1 MAPSLVKN
9 IALNNMKKIALLI
22 SDNLLPNVEGGRPDR
37 FELVEEVGKLKPA
50 LAAEGMELSEVRWR
64 EITDR
69 AGEFDAIL
77 PLMVW
82 DYFEGNEEAFLT
94 AIAEAEK
101 VTPVFNDFD
110 TLKWN
115 ADKSYLDELKD
126 RGAPVIRTTAVDF
139 VTQSNAARAFEE
151 LETDTLVIKP
161 RVGGGAWRQ
170 VLYRQGD
177 SFPEPAELPPEGAL
191 LQAFLP
197 SVKEEGEYS
206 FLYFGGRFSH
216 AVRKT
221 PKAGDYRIQSIYGGY
236 EETYVPTEAELET
249 ARSVLD
255 TLDELPLYARVDLLR
270 GRDGQLELIE
280 LEMIE
285 PYLYLPHTPGE
296 AGENEGAQNF
306 AKALKTRL
314 EKVHGI

>member
-9 IALNNMKKIALLI
+9 IALNNMKNIALLI

-77 PLMVW
+77 PLLVW

-115 ADKSYLDELKD
+115 ADKSYLDELKG
-126 RGAPVIRTTAVDF
+126 RGAPVIRTTACLLY
-139 VTQSNAARAFEE
+139 TSPS
-151 LETDTLVIKP
+151 P
-161 RVGGGAWRQ
+161 R
-170 VLYRQGD
+170 D
-177 SFPEPAELPPEGAL
+177 
-191 LQAFLP
+191 
-197 SVKEEGEYS
+197 
-206 FLYFGGRFSH
+206 
-216 AVRKT
+216 
-221 PKAGDYRIQSIYGGY
+221 
-236 EETYVPTEAELET
+236 
-249 ARSVLD
+249 
-255 TLDELPLYARVDLLR
+255 
-270 GRDGQLELIE
+270 
-280 LEMIE
+280 
-285 PYLYLPHTPGE
+285 
-296 AGENEGAQNF
+296 
-306 AKALKTRL
+306 
-314 EKVHGI
+314 

>member
-1 MAPSLVKN
+1 
-9 IALNNMKKIALLI
+9 MKKIAFLI
-22 SDNLLPNVEGGRPDR
+22 SDDLLPNAEGARRDR
-37 FELVEEVGKLKPA
+37 FELVEQVGKLKPA
-50 LAAEGMELSEVRWR
+50 FAAQGMELIEVRWR
-64 EITDR
+64 EIADR
-69 AGEFDAIL
+69 TGEFDGIL

-82 DYFEGNEEAFLT
+82 DYYQGNKEAFLT
-94 AIAEAEK
+94 AIAEAER

-115 ADKSYLDELKD
+115 ADKSYLDELKS

-139 VTQSNAARAFEE
+139 VTQSNVARAFEE

-161 RVGGGAWRQ
+161 QVGGGAWRQ
-170 VLYRQGD
+170 VLYRQGEP
-177 SFPEPAELPPEGAL
+177 FPEPAEFPPEGAL

-221 PKAGDYRIQSIYGGY
+221 PKAGDYRIQSIYGGH
-236 EETYVPTEAELET
+236 EDTYVPTEAERET

-255 TLDELPLYARVDLLR
+255 TLDEPPLYARVDLLR
-270 GRDGQLELIE
+270 GRDGQLKLIE
-280 LEMIE
+280 LELLE
-285 PYLYLPHTPGE
+285 PYLYLPQAPGE
-296 AGENEGAQNF
+296 AGENEGAQKF
-306 AKALKTRL
+306 AKALKARL
-314 EKVHGI
+314 EKVDTT